1 MDCPAGTASIFGT
14 ADAQNPQ
21 PCRHEVE
28 HLTDALANHMERTT
42 AAGTNALIDIE
53 RYVFAG
59 QMLGESILAWRGLRT
74 AVVRRCR
81 WMACLQAGNIG
92 VVVFQS
98 ESKLVSIDLFRPPSE
113 LHALEPP
120 NDELESLDL
129 SQRLGKL
136 GSVAGILRSQVT
148 HQSVQRISIARQR
161 GEVDVHAHHLT

>member
-1 MDCPAGTASIFGT
+1 
-14 ADAQNPQ
+14 
-21 PCRHEVE
+21 
-28 HLTDALANHMERTT
+28 
-42 AAGTNALIDIE
+42 
-53 RYVFAG
+53 
-59 QMLGESILAWRGLRT
+59 MLGESILAWRGLRT

-92 VVVFQS
+92 VEVFQS